1 MVTSRRFLRRALQ
14 KNRRGSLFLLLMAS
28 IVILNLTQVYDYVHR
43 ALLESVGGV
52 LAFTEYTKSLL
63 NTNHLYPEKAIVEGL
78 RRENMSL
85 RVRLAQFDALSQENA
100 FLKKQLAFT
109 QKLNGRT
116 ITAPV
121 LSQPVVGESFLIQAG
136 THDGIKVGQPV
147 VVMNGL
153 VGRIESAS
161 AHTAR
166 VLPLTHVKSR
176 VPVMNLETREHAILV
191 GNGTLKPHLVYAE
204 DKEGRSYQGTF
215 VTSSYGGGFPSGLL
229 VGCVESQGKRSFLGL
244 FVPWM
249 TLETVNVMIE
259 FGGDAYRR

>member
-1 MVTSRRFLRRALQ
+1 MVTSRRFLKRALQ
-14 KNRRGSLFLLLMAS
+14 KNRRGSLFFLLISS
-28 IVILNLTQVYDYVHR
+28 IIILNVTHAYDYVHR
-43 ALLESVGGV
+43 ALLESVGGM
-52 LAFTEYTKSLL
+52 LAFAEYTKSLL
-63 NTNHLYPEKAIVEGL
+63 NTSHLYPEKAIVEGL

-109 QKLNGRT
+109 QKLSGRT

-136 THDGIKVGQPV
+136 THNGVKVGQPV

-176 VPVMNLETREHAILV
+176 VPVMNMDTREHAILV
-191 GNGTLKPHLVYAE
+191 GNGSLRPHLVYAE
-204 DKEGRSYQGTF
+204 EKEGRVDQGTF
-215 VTSSYGGGFPSGLL
+215 VTSSYGGGFPPGLL
-229 VGCVESQGKRSFLGL
+229 VGCVEPQNKGPFLEP

-249 TLETVNVMIE
+249 TLETVNVMID
-259 FGGDAYRR
+259 FGGDAHRG